1 MFISYR
7 RGEKIVKM
15 VGFIRKNGIFDKISG
30 FFAIYRK
37 GYYNKQ
43 KEQSLQDW
51 RRTAMEEG
59 NAKSLVRRL
68 PIKNRITLMVIL
80 ISVVPILIISVF
92 SYAKAFI
99 SVRQTVRAF
108 AAQTL
113 TSLERSLTNLADP
126 SRLLAGGQEKL
137 PEEVLKTEPTGLFQQ
152 EALRYLTGVTVLYT
166 DGTVC
171 SLAGEEILA
180 VTESGGWAITQN
192 EVGEQRLA
200 VAWYATDEEGNA
212 YTVQALFMP
221 QMFTRLLDIYNEE
234 SCNRLVL
241 VDGAGG
247 LLTDDGTP
255 LTVLE
260 GEEIRQTA
268 FEVSGEPICPR
279 EERSSFLC
287 YLTVPALEATLVF
300 IEPYTEMMKPLQSI
314 FFGTLFGTILLLNF
328 SVIVIDS
335 IDRPMNA
342 LVKSFGDAAR
352 VNFAVTQSDESRDE
366 LGILNQAFN
375 EICAEMREA
384 LNKVEKEQAEKRR
397 AEIRMLQAQ
406 INPHFLFNTLDSLR
420 FTSMMNNVPV
430 VSDGLAALSHL
441 LRSSILKDNSYT
453 PLHSELQTVEDYL
466 TLQRIR
472 CCETI
477 VLKTEIS
484 EEAAKASVMRLLL
497 QPIVENA
504 VIHGIKENVPL
515 TIRLKAW
522 VGEETLYISIID
534 DGKGFDPKKAGEDGV
549 PKSSKMS
556 GIGLHNVKDRLYLSY
571 KDRQSFSIGS
581 VQGQGTE
588 VQMTMPYT
596 EWKEESDV

>member
-1 MFISYR
+1 M
-7 RGEKIVKM
+7 KM

-43 KEQSLQDW
+43 KEQSPQDW

-534 DGKGFDPKKAGEDGV
+534 DGKGFDQEKAGEDGV

>member
-1 MFISYR
+1 M
-7 RGEKIVKM
+7 KM
-15 VGFIRKNGIFDKISG
+15 VGFIRENGIFDKISG

-43 KEQSLQDW
+43 KEQSPQDW

-192 EVGEQRLA
+192 VVGEQRLA

-260 GEEIRQTA
+260 GEVIRQTA

-534 DGKGFDPKKAGEDGV
+534 DGKGFDQEKAGEDGV

-581 VQGQGTE
+581 IQGQGTE

>member
-1 MFISYR
+1 M
-7 RGEKIVKM
+7 KM

-43 KEQSLQDW
+43 KEQSPQDW

-260 GEEIRQTA
+260 GEVIRQTA

-522 VGEETLYISIID
+522 VGKEMLYISIID
-534 DGKGFDPKKAGEDGV
+534 DGKGFDQEKAGEDGV

-556 GIGLHNVKDRLYLSY
+556 GIGLHNVKDRLYLAY
-571 KDRQSFSIGS
+571 KDNQSFYINS

>member
-1 MFISYR
+1 M
-7 RGEKIVKM
+7 KK

-43 KEQSLQDW
+43 KEQSPQDW

-80 ISVVPILIISVF
+80 ISVVPILIISIF

-200 VAWYATDEEGNA
+200 VAWYATDGEGNA

-221 QMFTRLLDIYNEE
+221 QMFTRLLDVYNEE

-260 GEEIRQTA
+260 GEVIRQTA

-534 DGKGFDPKKAGEDGV
+534 DGKGFDQEKAGEDSV

>member
-1 MFISYR
+1 M
-7 RGEKIVKM
+7 KM

-43 KEQSLQDW
+43 KEQSPQDW

-192 EVGEQRLA
+192 VVGEQRLA

-260 GEEIRQTA
+260 GEVIRQTA

-300 IEPYTEMMKPLQSI
+300 IAPYTEMMKPLQSI

-534 DGKGFDPKKAGEDGV
+534 DGKGFDQEKAGEDGV

-556 GIGLHNVKDRLYLSY
+556 GIGLHNVKDRLYLAY
-571 KDRQSFSIGS
+571 KDKQSFSINS

>member
-1 MFISYR
+1 M
-7 RGEKIVKM
+7 KM

-43 KEQSLQDW
+43 KEQSPQDW
-51 RRTAMEEG
+51 RRTVMEEG

-152 EALRYLTGVTVLYT
+152 EVLRYLTGVTVLYT

-260 GEEIRQTA
+260 GEVIRQTA

-522 VGEETLYISIID
+522 VGKEMLYISIID
-534 DGKGFDPKKAGEDGV
+534 DGKGFDQEKAGEDGV

-556 GIGLHNVKDRLYLSY
+556 GIGLHNVKDRLYLAY
-571 KDRQSFSIGS
+571 KDNQSFSINS

>member
-1 MFISYR
+1 M
-7 RGEKIVKM
+7 KM

-43 KEQSLQDW
+43 KEQSPQDW

-260 GEEIRQTA
+260 GEVIRQTA

-504 VIHGIKENVPL
+504 VIHGIKENIPL

-534 DGKGFDPKKAGEDGV
+534 DGKGFDQENAGEDGV

-556 GIGLHNVKDRLYLSY
+556 GIGLHNVKDRLYLAY
-571 KDRQSFSIGS
+571 KDKQSFSINS

>member
-1 MFISYR
+1 M
-7 RGEKIVKM
+7 KM

-260 GEEIRQTA
+260 GEVIRQTA

-522 VGEETLYISIID
+522 VGKEMLYISIID
-534 DGKGFDPKKAGEDGV
+534 DGKGFDQEKAGEDGV

-556 GIGLHNVKDRLYLSY
+556 GIGLHNVKDRLYLAY
-571 KDRQSFSIGS
+571 KDNQSFSINS

>member
-1 MFISYR
+1 M
-7 RGEKIVKM
+7 KM
-15 VGFIRKNGIFDKISG
+15 VGFIRENGIFDKISG

-43 KEQSLQDW
+43 KEQSPQDW

-260 GEEIRQTA
+260 GEVIRQTA

-314 FFGTLFGTILLLNF
+314 FLGTLFGTILLLNF

-534 DGKGFDPKKAGEDGV
+534 DGKGFDQEKAGEDGV

>member
-1 MFISYR
+1 M
-7 RGEKIVKM
+7 KM

-43 KEQSLQDW
+43 KEQSPQDW

-260 GEEIRQTA
+260 GEVIRQTA

-522 VGEETLYISIID
+522 VGKEMLYISIID
-534 DGKGFDPKKAGEDGV
+534 DGKGFDQEKAGEDGV

-581 VQGQGTE
+581 VQSQGTE

>member
-1 MFISYR
+1 M
-7 RGEKIVKM
+7 KK

-43 KEQSLQDW
+43 KEQSPQDW

-80 ISVVPILIISVF
+80 ISVVPILIISIF

-200 VAWYATDEEGNA
+200 VAWYATDGEGNA

-221 QMFTRLLDIYNEE
+221 QMFTRLLDVYNEE

-260 GEEIRQTA
+260 GEVIRQTA

-406 INPHFLFNTLDSLR
+406 INPHFVFNTLDSLR

-534 DGKGFDPKKAGEDGV
+534 DGKGFDQEKAGEDGV

>member
-1 MFISYR
+1 M
-7 RGEKIVKM
+7 KM

-43 KEQSLQDW
+43 KEQSPQDW

-260 GEEIRQTA
+260 GEVIRQTA
-268 FEVSGEPICPR
+268 FEVSGQPICSR

-534 DGKGFDPKKAGEDGV
+534 DGKGFDQEKAGEDGV

-556 GIGLHNVKDRLYLSY
+556 GIGLHNVKDRLYLAY
-571 KDRQSFSIGS
+571 KDKQSFSINS

>member
-1 MFISYR
+1 M
-7 RGEKIVKM
+7 KK

-43 KEQSLQDW
+43 KEQSPQDW

-80 ISVVPILIISVF
+80 ISVVPILIISIF

-200 VAWYATDEEGNA
+200 VAWYATDGEGNA

-221 QMFTRLLDIYNEE
+221 QMFTRLLDVYNEE

-260 GEEIRQTA
+260 GEVIRQTA

-328 SVIVIDS
+328 SVIVNDS

-534 DGKGFDPKKAGEDGV
+534 DGKGFDQEKAGEDGV

>member
-1 MFISYR
+1 M
-7 RGEKIVKM
+7 KKA
-15 VGFIRKNGIFDKISG
+15 GFIRENGILDKISG

-43 KEQSLQDW
+43 KEQSPQDW

-171 SLAGEEILA
+171 SLAGEEVLA

-260 GEEIRQTA
+260 GEVIRQTA
-268 FEVSGEPICPR
+268 FEASGEPICPR

-504 VIHGIKENVPL
+504 VIHGIKENIPL

-534 DGKGFDPKKAGEDGV
+534 DGKGFDQEKAGEDGV

>member
-1 MFISYR
+1 M
-7 RGEKIVKM
+7 KK
-15 VGFIRKNGIFDKISG
+15 VGFIRENGIFDKISG

-43 KEQSLQDW
+43 KEQSPQDW

-126 SRLLAGGQEKL
+126 SRLLVGGQGKL

-260 GEEIRQTA
+260 GEVIRQTA

-352 VNFAVTQSDESRDE
+352 VNFAVTQSDESWDE

-534 DGKGFDPKKAGEDGV
+534 DGKGFDQEKAGEDGV

>member
-1 MFISYR
+1 M
-7 RGEKIVKM
+7 KM
-15 VGFIRKNGIFDKISG
+15 VGFIRENGIFDKISG

-126 SRLLAGGQEKL
+126 SRLLAGWQEKL

-221 QMFTRLLDIYNEE
+221 QMFTRLLNIYNEE

-260 GEEIRQTA
+260 GEVIRQTA

-534 DGKGFDPKKAGEDGV
+534 DGKGFDQEKAGEDGV

>member
-1 MFISYR
+1 M
-7 RGEKIVKM
+7 KM

-43 KEQSLQDW
+43 KEQSPQDW

-260 GEEIRQTA
+260 GEVIRQTA
-268 FEVSGEPICPR
+268 FEVSGQPICPR

-366 LGILNQAFN
+366 LGIFN

-504 VIHGIKENVPL
+504 VIHGIKENIPL

-534 DGKGFDPKKAGEDGV
+534 DGKGFDQEKAGEDGV

-556 GIGLHNVKDRLYLSY
+556 GIGLHNVKDRLYLAY
-571 KDRQSFSIGS
+571 KDKQSFSINS

>member
-1 MFISYR
+1 M
-7 RGEKIVKM
+7 KM
-15 VGFIRKNGIFDKISG
+15 VGFIRENGIFDKISG

-43 KEQSLQDW
+43 KEQSPQDW

-260 GEEIRQTA
+260 GEVIRQTA

-484 EEAAKASVMRLLL
+484 KEAAKASVMRLLL

-534 DGKGFDPKKAGEDGV
+534 DGKGFDQEKAGEDGV

>member
-1 MFISYR
+1 M
-7 RGEKIVKM
+7 KK

-43 KEQSLQDW
+43 KEQSPQDW

-80 ISVVPILIISVF
+80 ISVIPILIISIF

-200 VAWYATDEEGNA
+200 VAWYATDGEGNA

-221 QMFTRLLDIYNEE
+221 QMFTRLLDVYNEE

-260 GEEIRQTA
+260 GEVIRQTA

-534 DGKGFDPKKAGEDGV
+534 DGKGFDQEKAGEDGV

-571 KDRQSFSIGS
+571 KDRQIFSIGS

>member
-1 MFISYR
+1 M
-7 RGEKIVKM
+7 KK

-43 KEQSLQDW
+43 KEQSPQDW

-80 ISVVPILIISVF
+80 ISVLPILIISIF

-200 VAWYATDEEGNA
+200 VAWYATDGEGNA

-221 QMFTRLLDIYNEE
+221 QMFTRLLDVYNEE

-260 GEEIRQTA
+260 GEVIRQTA

-534 DGKGFDPKKAGEDGV
+534 DGKGFDQEKAGEDGV

>member
-1 MFISYR
+1 M
-7 RGEKIVKM
+7 KK

-37 GYYNKQ
+37 GYYYKQ
-43 KEQSLQDW
+43 KEQSPQDW

-80 ISVVPILIISVF
+80 ISVVPILIISIF

-200 VAWYATDEEGNA
+200 VAWYATDGEGNA

-221 QMFTRLLDIYNEE
+221 QMFTRLLDVYNEE

-260 GEEIRQTA
+260 GEVIRQTA

-534 DGKGFDPKKAGEDGV
+534 DGKGFDQEKAGEDGV

>member
-1 MFISYR
+1 M
-7 RGEKIVKM
+7 KK

-43 KEQSLQDW
+43 KEQSPQDW

-80 ISVVPILIISVF
+80 ISVVPILIISIF

-113 TSLERSLTNLADP
+113 TSLERSITNLADP

-200 VAWYATDEEGNA
+200 VAWYATDGEGNA

-221 QMFTRLLDIYNEE
+221 QMFTRLLDVYNEE

-260 GEEIRQTA
+260 GEVIRQTA

-534 DGKGFDPKKAGEDGV
+534 DGKGFDQEKAGEDGV

>member
-1 MFISYR
+1 M
-7 RGEKIVKM
+7 KM

-43 KEQSLQDW
+43 KEQSPQDW

-260 GEEIRQTA
+260 GEVIRQTA
-268 FEVSGEPICPR
+268 FEVSGQPICPR

-384 LNKVEKEQAEKRR
+384 LNKVEKEQVEKRR

-534 DGKGFDPKKAGEDGV
+534 DGKGFDQEKAGEDGV

>member
-1 MFISYR
+1 M
-7 RGEKIVKM
+7 KM

-43 KEQSLQDW
+43 KEQSPQDW

-200 VAWYATDEEGNA
+200 VAWYATDGEGNA

-260 GEEIRQTA
+260 GEVIRQTA
-268 FEVSGEPICPR
+268 FEVSGQPICPR

-534 DGKGFDPKKAGEDGV
+534 DGKGFDQEKAGEDGV

>member
-1 MFISYR
+1 M
-7 RGEKIVKM
+7 KM
-15 VGFIRKNGIFDKISG
+15 VGFIRENGVFDKISG

-43 KEQSLQDW
+43 KEQSPQDW

-113 TSLERSLTNLADP
+113 TSLERSLTNLADS

-260 GEEIRQTA
+260 GEVIRQTA

-522 VGEETLYISIID
+522 VGKEMLYISIID
-534 DGKGFDPKKAGEDGV
+534 DGKGFDQEKAGEDGV

>member
-1 MFISYR
+1 M
-7 RGEKIVKM
+7 KM
-15 VGFIRKNGIFDKISG
+15 VGFIMENGIFDKISG

-43 KEQSLQDW
+43 KEQSPQDW

-152 EALRYLTGVTVLYT
+152 EALRYLTGVTVLYP

-260 GEEIRQTA
+260 GEVIRQTA

-534 DGKGFDPKKAGEDGV
+534 DGKGFDQEKAGEDGV

>member
-1 MFISYR
+1 M
-7 RGEKIVKM
+7 KI

-43 KEQSLQDW
+43 KEQSPQDW

-260 GEEIRQTA
+260 GEVIRQTA

-279 EERSSFLC
+279 EEHSSFLS

-504 VIHGIKENVPL
+504 VIHGIKENIPL

-534 DGKGFDPKKAGEDGV
+534 DGKGFDQEKAGEDGV

-556 GIGLHNVKDRLYLSY
+556 GIGLHNVKDRLYLAY
-571 KDRQSFSIGS
+571 KDKQSFSINS

>member
-1 MFISYR
+1 M
-7 RGEKIVKM
+7 KM

-43 KEQSLQDW
+43 KEQSPQDW
-51 RRTAMEEG
+51 RRTVMEEG

-260 GEEIRQTA
+260 GEVIRQTA

-534 DGKGFDPKKAGEDGV
+534 DGKGFDQEKAGEDGV

>member
-1 MFISYR
+1 M
-7 RGEKIVKM
+7 KM
-15 VGFIRKNGIFDKISG
+15 VGFIRENGIFDKISG

-43 KEQSLQDW
+43 KEQSPQDW

-80 ISVVPILIISVF
+80 ISVVPILIISIF

-221 QMFTRLLDIYNEE
+221 QMFTRLLDVYNEE

-260 GEEIRQTA
+260 GEVIRQTA

-534 DGKGFDPKKAGEDGV
+534 DGKGFDQEKAGEDGV

>member
-1 MFISYR
+1 M
-7 RGEKIVKM
+7 KM

-43 KEQSLQDW
+43 KEQSPQDW

-260 GEEIRQTA
+260 GEVIRQTA
-268 FEVSGEPICPR
+268 FEVSGQPICPR

-504 VIHGIKENVPL
+504 VIHGIKENIPL

-534 DGKGFDPKKAGEDGV
+534 DGKGFDQEKAGEDGV

-556 GIGLHNVKDRLYLSY
+556 GIGLHNVKDRLYLAY
-571 KDRQSFSIGS
+571 KDKQSFSINS
-581 VQGQGTE
+581 VQGKGTE

>member
-1 MFISYR
+1 M
-7 RGEKIVKM
+7 KM

-43 KEQSLQDW
+43 KEQSPQDW

-126 SRLLAGGQEKL
+126 SRLLVGGQGKL

-260 GEEIRQTA
+260 GEVIRQTA

-375 EICAEMREA
+375 EVCAEMREA

-534 DGKGFDPKKAGEDGV
+534 DGKGFDQEKAGEDGV

-596 EWKEESDV
+596 EWKEESEV

>member
-1 MFISYR
+1 M
-7 RGEKIVKM
+7 KK

-43 KEQSLQDW
+43 KEQSPQDW

-80 ISVVPILIISVF
+80 ISVVPILIISIF

-99 SVRQTVRAF
+99 SVRQTVQAF

-200 VAWYATDEEGNA
+200 VAWYATDGEGNA

-221 QMFTRLLDIYNEE
+221 QMFTRLLDVYNEE

-260 GEEIRQTA
+260 GEVIRQTA

-534 DGKGFDPKKAGEDGV
+534 DGKGFDQEKAGEDGV

>member
-1 MFISYR
+1 M
-7 RGEKIVKM
+7 KK

-43 KEQSLQDW
+43 KEQSPQDW

-80 ISVVPILIISVF
+80 ISVVPILIISIF

-113 TSLERSLTNLADP
+113 PSLERSLTNLADP

-200 VAWYATDEEGNA
+200 VAWYATDGEGNA

-221 QMFTRLLDIYNEE
+221 QMFTRLLDVYNEE

-260 GEEIRQTA
+260 GEVIRQTA

-534 DGKGFDPKKAGEDGV
+534 DGKGFDQEKAGEDGV

>member
-1 MFISYR
+1 M
-7 RGEKIVKM
+7 KM

-43 KEQSLQDW
+43 KEQSPQDW

-260 GEEIRQTA
+260 GEVIRQTA
-268 FEVSGEPICPR
+268 FEVSGQPICPR

-384 LNKVEKEQAEKRR
+384 LNKVEKEQVEKRR

-534 DGKGFDPKKAGEDGV
+534 DGKGFDQEKAGEDGV

-556 GIGLHNVKDRLYLSY
+556 GIGLHNVKDRLYLAY
-571 KDRQSFSIGS
+571 KDNQSFSINS

>member
-1 MFISYR
+1 M
-7 RGEKIVKM
+7 KM

-43 KEQSLQDW
+43 KEQSPQDW

-260 GEEIRQTA
+260 GEVIRQTA
-268 FEVSGEPICPR
+268 FEVSGQPICPR

-522 VGEETLYISIID
+522 VGKEMLYISIID
-534 DGKGFDPKKAGEDGV
+534 DGKGFDQEKAGEDGV

>member
-1 MFISYR
+1 M
-7 RGEKIVKM
+7 KM

-43 KEQSLQDW
+43 KEQSPQDW
-51 RRTAMEEG
+51 RRTVMEEG

-200 VAWYATDEEGNA
+200 VAWYATDKEGNA

-260 GEEIRQTA
+260 GEVIRQTA

-522 VGEETLYISIID
+522 VGKEMLYISIID
-534 DGKGFDPKKAGEDGV
+534 DGKGFDQEKAGEDGV

-556 GIGLHNVKDRLYLSY
+556 GIGLHNVKDRLYLAY
-571 KDRQSFSIGS
+571 KDNQSFSINS

>member
-1 MFISYR
+1 M
-7 RGEKIVKM
+7 KM

-43 KEQSLQDW
+43 KEQSPQDW

-260 GEEIRQTA
+260 GEVIRQTA

-287 YLTVPALEATLVF
+287 YLSVPALQATLVF
-300 IEPYTEMMKPLQSI
+300 IAPYTEMMKPLQSI
-314 FFGTLFGTILLLNF
+314 FFGTLFGTIVLLNIAM
-328 SVIVIDS
+328 VVIDS
-335 IDRPMNA
+335 IDRPMKA
-342 LVKSFGDAAR
+342 MVRSFGDAAKN
-352 VNFAVTQSDESRDE
+352 NFEVVQSDESRDE

-504 VIHGIKENVPL
+504 VIHGIKENIPL

-534 DGKGFDPKKAGEDGV
+534 DGKGFDQEKAGEDGV

>member
-1 MFISYR
+1 M
-7 RGEKIVKM
+7 KM

-43 KEQSLQDW
+43 KEQSPQDW

-200 VAWYATDEEGNA
+200 VAWYVTDEEGNA
-212 YTVQALFMP
+212 YAVQALFMP

-260 GEEIRQTA
+260 GEVIRQTA
-268 FEVSGEPICPR
+268 FEVSGEPICSR

-534 DGKGFDPKKAGEDGV
+534 DGKGFDQEKAGEDGV

-556 GIGLHNVKDRLYLSY
+556 GIGLHNVKDRLYLAY
-571 KDRQSFSIGS
+571 KDNQSFSINS

>member
-1 MFISYR
+1 M
-7 RGEKIVKM
+7 KK

-43 KEQSLQDW
+43 KEQSPQDW

-80 ISVVPILIISVF
+80 ISVVPILIISIF

-180 VTESGGWAITQN
+180 VTGSGGWAITQN

-200 VAWYATDEEGNA
+200 VAWYATDGEGNA

-221 QMFTRLLDIYNEE
+221 QMFTRLLDVYNEE

-260 GEEIRQTA
+260 GEVIRQTA

-534 DGKGFDPKKAGEDGV
+534 DGKGFDQEKAGEDGV

>member
-1 MFISYR
+1 M
-7 RGEKIVKM
+7 KM

-43 KEQSLQDW
+43 KEQSPQDW

-126 SRLLAGGQEKL
+126 SRLLVGGQEKL

-260 GEEIRQTA
+260 GEVIRQTA

-522 VGEETLYISIID
+522 VGKEMLYISIID
-534 DGKGFDPKKAGEDGV
+534 DGKGFDQEKAGEDGV

-556 GIGLHNVKDRLYLSY
+556 GIGLHNVKDRLYLAY
-571 KDRQSFSIGS
+571 KDNQSFSINS